1 MLVRERVTGHG
12 SGPEIVRNR
21 SVPSKGERRREA
33 RSSSSWMGSPS
44 TPSSMLL
51 NYRPKGYF
59 GAGSAEASPPAREA
73 QSGIHRLAVH
83 KDSLVTQPAGGIDT
97 IADVV
102 DHAVEGGDGLEAMC
116 SMCMRKRR
124 SEYKYLNYIESKEA
138 VSEAPR
144 GLVELGIQKEAVMDM
159 FAETSIALNTLQ
171 AQLADNIACVCVN
184 LDDDGYSVR
193 YTRRIRSREFP
204 PSHLV
209 SPSSPTPA
217 CSPCSSRLSLR
228 PLPSTSSSTMALRL
242 LPSLN
247 SLRSASDTPIRAIHV
262 DNLRFPAATSQR
274 ALSLTAQGCLTHGN
288 LVALH

>member
-1 MLVRERVTGHG
+1 MTW
-12 SGPEIVRNR
+12 
-21 SVPSKGERRREA
+21 K
-33 RSSSSWMGSPS
+33 
-44 TPSSMLL
+44 
-51 NYRPKGYF
+51 YF
-59 GAGSAEASPPAREA
+59 E
-73 QSGIHRLAVH
+73 L
-83 KDSLVTQPAGGIDT
+83 
-97 IADVV
+97 
-102 DHAVEGGDGLEAMC
+102 
-116 SMCMRKRR
+116 

-138 VSEAPR
+138 VSEAAR
-144 GLVELGIQKEAVMDM
+144 GLVELGIQEEAVMVM
-159 FAETSIALNTLQ
+159 FAETWCVSGLLLFFSIALNSLQ

-242 LPSLN
+242 LPTLN
-247 SLRSASDTPIRAIHV
+247 SMRSASDTPIRAILV

-274 ALSLTAQGCLTHGN
+274 ALSLTAQ
-288 LVALH
+288 